1 MSYDVIPL
9 SIVCYQKNVQNFVL
23 LSCWQNVLLILMVSG
38 ASALPVWW
46 GFVRFLFVSTS
57 EDCVQAEMTKTSS
70 LRVQHFGAQT

>member
-9 SIVCYQKNVQNFVL
+9 SIVFYQKNVQNFVL

-38 ASALPVWW
+38 ASTLPAWW

-57 EDCVQAEMTKTSS
+57 EDCVQTEMTKTSS
-70 LRVQHFGAQT
+70 LRVQHLEAQT